1 MRRPVLS
8 AVLAAASAFA
18 LAIAAPAGAKTFKWA
33 NDGDTSSLDPYVLNE
48 TFLLSFTGN
57 IYEPLVRRDGKLKL
71 EAALAAEWSNPSPNV
86 WRFKLRQGVKF
97 HNGNPFNAD
106 DVVFSYNRARAD
118 GSNIKSYFSSV
129 KEIRKIDDYTVEMET
144 SVPNP
149 ILVDEL
155 ATWYIMDK
163 EWCEAN
169 NTVKPAD
176 LTKKEESFATRN
188 ANGTGPFI
196 LKAREAEVK
205 TTLGPNPNWWDK
217 AKHNLTD
224 VQFSVVKN
232 PATRVSAL
240 LSGELDMIYNVPPQ
254 DQDRIAK
261 TKGLRVLI
269 TPETRIVYLGF
280 DILRDELQDSSV
292 KGKNPFKDPRVR
304 EAFFRGIDVNAI
316 KTKVMRGESAPT
328 TLMVATMIKGYDK
341 ALDKRV
347 AYDPK
352 KAKELLAAAGYPKG
366 FEVGMD
372 CPNDRYVNDE
382 KICVA
387 AAAMLSQIGIKVNLK
402 AQTKSLFFQKILAPR
417 FETSFFMLGWTPAT
431 FDAHNMIQN
440 LAYCRKQGVPKGLFN
455 VGGYCNAK
463 VDELS
468 DKILVETDQAKR
480 TAMMHEALKTI
491 RDEFAYIPLHQ
502 QTVVWAAKSSVDIV
516 QTAANTF
523 PLMYVKVK

>member
-1 MRRPVLS
+1 MRRQAILV
-8 AVLAAASAFA
+8 ASALA
-18 LAIAAPAGAKTFKWA
+18 LAMATPAAAKTFKWA

-57 IYEPLVRRDGKLKL
+57 IYEPLVRRAGDLKL
-71 EAALAAEWSNPSPNV
+71 EAALATEWTNPSPTL

-97 HNGNPFNAD
+97 HNGNAFTAD

-129 KEIRKIDDYTVEMET
+129 KEIRKVDDFTVEMET

-155 ATWYIMDK
+155 ANWFIMDK
-163 EWCEAN
+163 EWAEAN
-169 NTVKPAD
+169 NTVKPGD
-176 LTKKEESFATRN
+176 ITKKEESFATRN
-188 ANGTGPFI
+188 ANGTGPFV
-196 LKAREAEVK
+196 LKSREAEVK
-205 TTLGPNPNWWDK
+205 TTLAPYPGWWDK
-217 AKHNLTD
+217 PKHNLTD

-261 TKGLRVLI
+261 TKGLKVLI
-269 TPETRIVYLGF
+269 TPETRIVYFGF
-280 DILRDELQDSSV
+280 DQLRDELQDSSV
-292 KGKNPFKDPRVR
+292 KGKNPFKDIQVR
-304 EAFFRGIDVNAI
+304 EAFMRAIDVNAL
-316 KTKVMRGESAPT
+316 KAKVMRGESAPT
-328 TLMVATMIKGYDK
+328 ALMVATMIKGYDK
-341 ALDKRV
+341 ALDQRP

-352 KAKELLAAAGYPKG
+352 KAKELLAAAGYPNG
-366 FEVGMD
+366 FEVGLD

-387 AAAMLSQIGIKVNLK
+387 AATMLSQIGIKVNLK

-431 FDAHNMIQN
+431 YDSHNMIQN
-440 LAYCRKQGVPKGLFN
+440 LAYCRKEGQTKGLFN
-455 VGGYCNAK
+455 VGGYCNPK

-468 DKILVETDQAKR
+468 DKMLVETDQAKR
-480 TAMMHEALKTI
+480 TAMMREALKTI
-491 RDEFAYIPLHQ
+491 RDDIAYIPLHQ
-502 QTVVWAAKSSVDIV
+502 QTVVWASKASIGIV
-516 QTAANTF
+516 QRADNAF
-523 PLMYVKVK
+523 PLMYVNVK

>member
-1 MRRPVLS
+1 MTMRLTS
-8 AVLAAASAFA
+8 ILAASALA
-18 LAIAAPAGAKTFKWA
+18 LALAMPAAAKTFKWA

-57 IYEPLVRRDGKLKL
+57 IYEPLVRRDGNLKL
-71 EAALAAEWSNPSPNV
+71 EAALASEWSNPSPTL

-97 HNGNPFNAD
+97 HNGNAFNAD

-129 KEIRKIDDYTVEMET
+129 KEIRKVDDFTVEMET

-155 ATWYIMDK
+155 ANWYIMDK
-163 EWCEAN
+163 EWSEAN
-169 NTVKPAD
+169 NTTKPAD

-196 LKAREAEVK
+196 LKTREVEVK

-240 LSGELDMIYNVPPQ
+240 LAGDLDMIYNVPPQ

-261 TKGLRVLI
+261 TQGLKVLI

-280 DILRDELQDSSV
+280 DSLRPELLDSSV
-292 KGKNPFKDPRVR
+292 KGKNPFKDVRVR
-304 EAFFRGIDVNAI
+304 EAFYRAIDSEAL

-328 TLMVATMIKGYDK
+328 ALMVATMIKGYDK
-341 ALDKRV
+341 SLDQRPS
-347 AYDPK
+347 YDPK
-352 KAKELLAAAGYPKG
+352 KAKELLAAAGYPNG
-366 FEVGMD
+366 FEVGLD

-382 KICVA
+382 KLCVA
-387 AAAMLSQIGIKVNLK
+387 AATMLSQIGIKVNLK
-402 AQTKSLFFQKILAPR
+402 AQTKSLYFAKILAPK
-417 FETSFFMLGWTPAT
+417 FETSFFLLGWTPAT
-431 FDAHNMIQN
+431 YDAHNMIQN
-440 LAYCRKQGVPKGLFN
+440 LAYCRKEGQTKGLFN
-455 VGGYCNAK
+455 VGGWCNPK

-480 TAMMHEALKTI
+480 TAMMQDVLKTM

-502 QTVVWAAKSSVDIV
+502 QTVVWASKASIDIV
-516 QTAANTF
+516 QRADNAF
-523 PLMYVKVK
+523 PLMYVNVK